1 MIEHA
6 SHFID
11 GTWAPSLGTGTIDV
25 TNPVTEQ
32 VIGHVPAGNSADVD
46 AAVAAAR
53 AALPGWRSTPRAER
67 AAALRRI
74 AAGVRARQDEIVDSI
89 VAELGTPRTQAIAMQ
104 TGIVA
109 HTFEDAADALEQRP
123 ESERIGASEVRWEPI
138 GVVGAIAPWNFTLY
152 QLALKAAPALAVGC
166 TVVAKPS
173 EVVGLTPY
181 LFAEI
186 VAEAGLPAGVLNLV
200 WGDGPVVGE
209 AIASHPGI
217 DAISFTG
224 SNRAGRRVAEL
235 AAATVKPVSLELG
248 GKSPQIILDDADLE
262 AAVPAGVA
270 NCFANNGQVC
280 AALTRMIV
288 PRDRLAEVERL
299 AADAAAAYVPAD
311 PNAGDTKLGPVV
323 SAVQRDRVLGYL
335 QAGVEDGARIVVGGP
350 DAQQVPE
357 TGYYVVPTIFSDVDP
372 QARIAQEE
380 IFGPVLAII
389 PVDSEE
395 QAIAVANGTPYGLNA
410 AVWSADADR
419 ATRVAA
425 GVDAST
431 VYVNGAAFNPSA
443 PFGGT
448 KQSGYGRERGPHGL
462 DEFVRTKAYQ
472 V

>member
-1 MIEHA
+1 MIEHD

-11 GTWAPSLGTGTIDV
+11 GVWTTSRGPGLIEV
-25 TNPVTEQ
+25 VNPATEQ
-32 VIGHVPAGNSADVD
+32 VVGHVPAGGAADVD

-53 AALPGWRSTPRAER
+53 AALPAWRALPAGER

-89 VAELGTPRTQAIAMQ
+89 VVELGTPRSQAVAMQ
-104 TGIVA
+104 AGIVA
-109 HTFEDAADALEQRP
+109 HTFEDTADALERRP
-123 ESERIGASEVRWEPI
+123 EVERIGNSEVRWEPV
-138 GVVGAIAPWNFTLY
+138 GVVGAITPWNFTLY
-152 QLALKAAPALAVGC
+152 QLALKVAPALGVGC

-181 LFAEI
+181 LLGEI
-186 VAEAGLPAGVLNLV
+186 VADARLPNGVLNLV

-217 DAISFTG
+217 DAVSFTG

-235 AAATVKPVSLELG
+235 ASATVKPVSLELG
-248 GKSPQIILDDADLE
+248 GKSPSVVLDDADLA

-299 AADAAAAYVPAD
+299 AAEAAAAYVPGD
-311 PNAGDTKLGPVV
+311 PNAEGARLGPVV

-335 QAGVEDGARIVVGGP
+335 RAGVEQGARVLVGGP
-350 DAQQVPE
+350 DGQDVPE
-357 TGYYVVPTIFSDVDP
+357 TGYYVAPTVFSDVDP

-395 QAIAVANGTPYGLNA
+395 EAVAVANGTPFGLNA
-410 AVWSADADR
+410 AVWSADAER
-419 ATRVAA
+419 AARVASR
-425 GVDAST
+425 VDAST
-431 VYVNGAAFNPSA
+431 VYINGASFNPSA

-448 KQSGYGRERGPHGL
+448 KQSGYGRERGAHGL